1 MKAFLLGATGNLGSR
16 LVPALLAHKHDVVI
30 FVRSESKLKALVD
43 SAVHSRCTIVNG
55 DATNTLAIEEAIINN
70 QCNALINS
78 AGQAAIFPWEAPK
91 MQGIIQAVA
100 TAAVEASKN
109 FPLFKEHSLTLDCI
123 SSKPKQN
130 LQWSMLAPS
139 AMLPASKEITLL
151 ETPRGNPLVAQN
163 DTVADFSPSFLTSVP
178 YIGVYADIIKSML
191 RYNTTLEDCAD
202 FLAADLAKGKSEH
215 VGHKV
220 GVIVSNKK
228 KRQ

>member
-1 MKAFLLGATGNLGSR
+1 MKVFLLGATGNLGSR

-30 FVRSESKLKALVD
+30 FVRSESKLKSLVH
-43 SAVHSRCTIVNG
+43 SAVLSQCTIING
-55 DATNTLAIEEAIINN
+55 DATNTHAVEDAILNN

-78 AGQAAIFPWEAPK
+78 AGIAAIFPWQAPK

-109 FPLFKEHSLTLDCI
+109 
-123 SSKPKQN
+123 KPKEN

-139 AMLPASKEITLL
+139 AMLPARKEITLL

-163 DTVADFSPSFLTSVP
+163 DTVPEFSPSFLTSVP
-178 YIGVYADIIKSML
+178 YIGVYADIIKNMM
-191 RYNTTLEDCAD
+191 RYNTTLEDCAN
-202 FLAADLAKGKSEH
+202 FLAADLTKGESEH

-220 GVIVSNKK
+220 GIIVSNEK